1 MTMTL
6 ENPSTSDDSRGNLPP
21 EYSSLDFNAPATV
34 GVVLYESQRI
44 RSELRGEDRR
54 MENSL
59 RSDMS
64 SMEKS
69 IRADMSKMEQA
80 IRADMASMERSL
92 REEMARNTRT
102 LLTTMITLNGITIAA
117 VGAMIKFL

>member
-6 ENPSTSDDSRGNLPP
+6 ENPSTAGDWRHDVPP
-21 EYSSLDFNAPATV
+21 EFAALDFNAPATV

-44 RSELRGEDRR
+44 RNELRGEDRR
-54 MENSL
+54 MEQSL
-59 RSDMS
+59 RADMA

-69 IRADMSKMEQA
+69 

-92 REEMARNTRT
+92 REEMARNTRM
-102 LLTTMITLNGITIAA
+102 LLTAMITLNGITLAA
-117 VGAMIKFL
+117 VGVMIRFL

>member
-6 ENPSTSDDSRGNLPP
+6 KNPSTSDDSRGNLPP

-64 SMEKS
+64 SME
-69 IRADMSKMEQA
+69 
-80 IRADMASMERSL
+80 RSL

>member
-54 MENSL
+54 MENS
-59 RSDMS
+59 
-64 SMEKS
+64 
-69 IRADMSKMEQA
+69 IRADMVAM
-80 IRADMASMERSL
+80 DRSL

>member
-6 ENPSTSDDSRGNLPP
+6 ENPSTSDDPRDHLPP
-21 EYSSLDFNAPATV
+21 EYASLDFNAPATV

-59 RSDMS
+59 RSDTAA
-64 SMEKS
+64 MEKS

-80 IRADMASMERSL
+80 IRADMAAMERSL

>member
-6 ENPSTSDDSRGNLPP
+6 ENPSMSGDPRGELPP
-21 EYSSLDFNAPATV
+21 EYANLDFNAPATV

-59 RSDMS
+59 RAEMS
-64 SMEKS
+64 SIEKS
-69 IRADMSKMEQA
+69 IRADMSA
-80 IRADMASMERSL
+80 MERSL

-117 VGAMIKFL
+117 IGAMIKFL

>member
-6 ENPSTSDDSRGNLPP
+6 ENPSTSDDPRDHLPP
-21 EYSSLDFNAPATV
+21 EYASLDFNAPATV

-59 RSDMS
+59 RSDTAA
-64 SMEKS
+64 MEKA

-80 IRADMASMERSL
+80 IRADMAAMERSL

>member
-1 MTMTL
+1 MTL

-54 MENSL
+54 MENS
-59 RSDMS
+59 
-64 SMEKS
+64 
-69 IRADMSKMEQA
+69 IRADMVA
-80 IRADMASMERSL
+80 MERSL

>member
-6 ENPSTSDDSRGNLPP
+6 ENPSTSDDSRDNLPP

-69 IRADMSKMEQA
+69 IRADMA
-80 IRADMASMERSL
+80 AMERSL

>member
-1 MTMTL
+1 MTMTF

-54 MENSL
+54 MENS
-59 RSDMS
+59 
-64 SMEKS
+64 
-69 IRADMSKMEQA
+69 IRADMVA
-80 IRADMASMERSL
+80 MERSL